1 MLGITE
7 SKTGIASGR
16 AGTGAGGLRRHR
28 MQPCWKTGRKALL
41 ILKFFV
47 FFSESLDAAGCVDQ
61 FLFTGEKRMAL
72 GADFHADVLF
82 GGSNLNG
89 IAAGTLDIRVLV
101 SGMYVGF
108 HCYFNPL

>member
-1 MLGITE
+1 
-7 SKTGIASGR
+7 
-16 AGTGAGGLRRHR
+16 
-28 MQPCWKTGRKALL
+28 MQPYWKTGRKALL
-41 ILKFFV
+41 ILEFFV
-47 FFSESLDAAGCVDQ
+47 FFSEPLDAAGRIDQ
-61 FLFTGEKRMAL
+61 FLFTGEKWMAF

-89 IAAGTLDIRVLV
+89 IAAGTLDTRVLI